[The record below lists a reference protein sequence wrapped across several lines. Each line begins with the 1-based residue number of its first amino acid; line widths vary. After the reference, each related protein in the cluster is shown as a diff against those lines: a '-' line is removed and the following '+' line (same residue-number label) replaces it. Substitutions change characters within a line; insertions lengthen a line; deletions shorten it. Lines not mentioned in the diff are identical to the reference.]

1 MSTPEVNTSAA
12 ALITFALMKSIW
24 IALIALITSS
34 EICDLLYYAFG
45 IKDEFINH
53 YKNKV

>member
-1 MSTPEVNTSAA
+1 MSTPEINTSAA
-12 ALITFALMKSIW
+12 ALITFTLMKRIW

-34 EICDLLYYAFG
+34 EICYLLYYAFG
-45 IKDEFINH
+45 IKDEFINP